1 MPGYVTRQRAVPEE
15 NKTMTKSFYAGSA
28 KIYQFPA
35 KMHPDLSSRSEGT
48 KTSEILRMPNLAPV
62 RAGKTSFGSAWYHE
76 EAIQEAKAASK
87 N

>member
-15 NKTMTKSFYAGSA
+15 NKIMTKSFYAGSA

-35 KMHPDLSSRSEGT
+35 KMRPDLRNRTEET
-48 KTSEILRMPNLAPV
+48 KASEILRMPNLAPV
-62 RAGKTSFGSAWYHE
+62 RAGKTAFGSAWYHE